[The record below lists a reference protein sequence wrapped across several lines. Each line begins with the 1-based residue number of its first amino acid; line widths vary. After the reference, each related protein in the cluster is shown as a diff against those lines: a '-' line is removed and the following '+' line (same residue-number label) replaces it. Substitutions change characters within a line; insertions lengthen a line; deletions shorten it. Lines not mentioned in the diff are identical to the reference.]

1 MIVMVWREIKGFVI
15 AGMLVPVV
23 AYASGSTHAT
33 LGWLLAMFSITG
45 AVLLVKAVRCN
56 HAGQKPQAS
65 EQTAE
70 DMASEMNSLVQQ
82 IAQSATDT
90 TGQVRAELA
99 QVKSLL
105 SDAIVILLDSFS
117 GLNRESRE
125 QNTMIHGVLNNLSST
140 LESRSQADDVLQEV
154 VEISDVIAGQLKQVS
169 EVTGRTD
176 ALAANAVR
184 SLQFEDIVRQLAES
198 SEGHLDC
205 LERMLAVVVTGVQEL
220 HAAKLDSAGY
230 LHGLHE
236 LRLQL
241 KQLQADSDRAGK
253 VVAQSS
259 METGD
264 VDLL

>member
-1 MIVMVWREIKGFVI
+1 MIGMVWREIRGFII
-15 AGMLVPVV
+15 AGILVTVV
-23 AYASGSTHAT
+23 AYVSGATHAT
-33 LGWLLAMFSITG
+33 LGWLLLMLAITG
-45 AVLLVKAVRCN
+45 TVLLVKAIRSN

-65 EQTAE
+65 DQTKE
-70 DMASEMNSLVQQ
+70 EMASEMNSLVQQ

-105 SDAIVILLDSFS
+105 SDAIVTLLDSFS

-125 QNTMIHGVLNNLSST
+125 QNTVIHGVLNDLSSD
-140 LESRSQADDVLQEV
+140 LESRSQADAVLQEV
-154 VEISDVIAGQLKQVS
+154 VEISDVIAGQLKEVS
-169 EVTGRTD
+169 EVTGRIDT
-176 ALAANAVR
+176 LAANAVR

-205 LERMLAVVVTGVQEL
+205 LERMLALVVTGVQEL

-241 KQLQADSDRAGK
+241 KQLQADRDRMGK
-253 VVAQSS
+253 VVAQRSI
-259 METGD
+259 ETGD